1 MKKLIDEK
9 YYALFYF
16 GLLCI
21 FAIPLSSMFVDMQE
35 KGYINRTTLD
45 DVPLMYKAAWYIIIT
60 LCFGAF
66 YGASAIT
73 LLDVKKR
80 LQGILILGSSSI
92 VIYTF
97 NYIITLR
104 PDIFLFGLIAGAV
117 VGYPG
122 VNVKEKYKEYPRAT
136 FIVSFLAMFTVS
148 ISFIN
153 YVLGIQ
159 SNDNSTERDVNA
171 LFWYFILTML
181 FCYIFRKFAIYSIK
195 DSDVFVIG
203 PKRFG
208 KTVFMSGYYIK
219 AEELDKTIGKPSNNL
234 FEKVGKL
241 RSGEW
246 PDPSVITENYKFTYM
261 HGILFVSEVK
271 VDMTD
276 YTGEFLENN
285 IEEIVS
291 YIETKNGNVD
301 TADLRVPIDIK
312 KFGDSIYNSDK
323 LIFLIDAQ
331 AIGVKKIVD
340 SSGIEQQITLR
351 KAIGECYIKITN
363 VLQDKPYYIV
373 ITKADMFYDGDYEKF
388 KNIILRKLDTEE
400 PLFRTLKRGAV
411 DIIPVFVQGSETP
424 DISEGELVM
433 IGYDKIPEIVG

>member
-21 FAIPLSSMFVDMQE
+21 FAIPLSSMFIDMQE

-45 DVPLMYKAAWYIIIT
+45 DVPLMYKVAWYIIIT

-104 PDIFLFGLIAGAV
+104 PDIFLFGLIIGAV
-117 VGYPG
+117 AGYSG

-136 FIVSFLAMFTVS
+136 FVVAFLAMFTVS

-153 YVLGIQ
+153 YIAGIQ
-159 SNDNSTERDVNA
+159 SNENSTERDVNA
-171 LFWYFILTML
+171 LFWYFILTIL

-195 DSDVFVIG
+195 DSDIFIIG

-234 FEKVGKL
+234 FKKVGKL

-246 PDPSVITENYKFTYM
+246 PDPSIITESYKFKYM

-301 TADLRVPIDIK
+301 IADLRVPIDIR

-340 SSGIEQQITLR
+340 NSGIEQQITLR
-351 KAIGECYIKITN
+351 EAIGECYIKITN

-388 KNIILRKLDTEE
+388 KNIILKKLDTEE

-433 IGYDKIPEIVG
+433 VGYDKIPEIVG

>member
-9 YYALFYF
+9 YYALLYF

-21 FAIPLSSMFVDMQE
+21 LAIPLSSMFTDMQE
-35 KGYINRTTLD
+35 KGYINKITLND
-45 DVPLMYKAAWYIIIT
+45 IPSINKEMWFIIIT

-66 YGASAIT
+66 YGASIIT

-80 LQGILILGSSSI
+80 LQGILILGSSFI

-104 PDIFLFGLIAGAV
+104 PDIFLFGLIVGAV
-117 VGYPG
+117 TGCSG
-122 VNVKEKYKEYPRAT
+122 LDVKEKYKEYPRAT
-136 FIVSFLAMFTVS
+136 FIVAFLAMITVS
-148 ISFIN
+148 MSFIN

-159 SNDNSTERDVNA
+159 SNKHSTEGDVNA
-171 LFWYFILTML
+171 LFWYFILTIS

-195 DSDVFVIG
+195 DSDIFIIG

-219 AEELDKTIGKPSNNL
+219 AEESDKTIGKPSPNL

-246 PDPSVITENYKFTYM
+246 PDPSVVTENYKFKYM

-291 YIETKNGNVD
+291 YIEMKNENIHTK
-301 TADLRVPIDIK
+301 DLRIPKDIK
-312 KFGDSIYNSDK
+312 NFGDSIYNSDK

-340 SSGIEQQITLR
+340 SSGIEQQITIR
-351 KAIGECYIKITN
+351 KAIGECYIKITSA
-363 VLQDKPYYIV
+363 LQYKPYYIV

-388 KNIILRKLDTEE
+388 KSIILRKLDTEE

-411 DIIPVFVQGSETP
+411 DIIPVFVQGSEQP